1 MLLSKPVSPNSQTN
15 HLFTCQQGFEPLLSG
30 ELQQHGFQPL
40 ESGSGW
46 VYAAGSGETGLC
58 FAWLQMKDV
67 SVFDVPSVNAQ
78 ATGLLDFFISQIRG
92 VQLPEGWPLVFR
104 FAAEEKGLGQRTKA
118 LEKEFRA
125 RLKKR
130 MARLERTAAD
140 ELSRGSAEQQGLFIF
155 MAGFSKLFAA
165 VTVQSGG
172 QQRMAD
178 DPAAP
183 SRSYLKTEEAFAVL
197 GIEPSPGETVVDLGA
212 APGGWSYSAAKRGA
226 SVTAIDNGPMKG
238 GAKDHPLIRH
248 LREDAFK
255 FMPAAGECYHWL
267 FCDLVED
274 PYHVMQ
280 LIERWLR
287 GKHCRRFVVNLKF
300 GRADALGLL
309 AKVLDP
315 NGRLRPHCTTL
326 TVRHLFHDRDEFT
339 LVGEVRGE

>member
-1 MLLSKPVSPNSQTN
+1 MLSSPPVSPDSQSN

-30 ELQQHGFQPL
+30 ELQQHGFQPQ
-40 ESGSGW
+40 ESGPGW
-46 VYAAGSGETGLC
+46 VCAAGSGAVELC
-58 FAWLQMKDV
+58 FAQLYMKDV
-67 SVFDVPSVNAQ
+67 SVWDVLSVNAQ
-78 ATGLLDFFISQIRG
+78 ASGLLGFFIQQISG

-130 MARLERTAAD
+130 MARLERTASD
-140 ELSRGSAEQQGLFIF
+140 ELLRGSSESQGLFVF
-155 MAGFSKLFAA
+155 MVGFSRLFAV
-165 VTVQSGG
+165 VTVRSGG

-183 SRSYLKTEEAFAVL
+183 SRSYLKTEEAFVVL
-197 GIEPSPGETVVDLGA
+197 GIEPAPGETVVDLGA

-226 SVTAIDNGPMKG
+226 SVTAIDNGSMKG

-248 LREDAFK
+248 LHEDAFK
-255 FMPAAGECYHWL
+255 FMPAVGECYDWL

-280 LIERWLR
+280 QIECWLR
-287 GKHCRRFVVNLKF
+287 GNYCRRFVVNLKF

-315 NGRLRPHCTTL
+315 AGRLRPHCTIL

-339 LVGEVRGE
+339 LVGEVRSR

>member
-1 MLLSKPVSPNSQTN
+1 MSSNSQSN
-15 HLFTCQQGFEPLLSG
+15 HLFTCQLGFEPLLSG

-40 ESGSGW
+40 DSGSGW
-46 VYAAGSGETGLC
+46 VYAAGTGPVELC
-58 FAWLQMKDV
+58 FAQLYMKDV
-67 SVFDVPSVNAQ
+67 AVFDVPSVNAQ
-78 ATGLLDFFISQIRG
+78 ATGLLDFFIQQISG

-104 FAAEEKGLGQRTKA
+104 FAAEEKGLGQRAKA
-118 LEKEFRA
+118 LEKELRA
-125 RLKKR
+125 QLKKR
-130 MARLERTAAD
+130 MARLERTASD
-140 ELSRGSAEQQGLFIF
+140 ELSRGSSDHQGLFVF
-155 MAGFSKLFAA
+155 MAGFSKLFASA
-165 VTVQSGG
+165 NVRSGG

-197 GIEPSPGETVVDLGA
+197 GVEPTPGETVVDLGA
-212 APGGWSYSAAKRGA
+212 APGGWSYSAARRGA
-226 SVTAIDNGPMKG
+226 AVTAIDNGPMKG

-255 FMPAAGECYHWL
+255 FMPAAGECYDWL

-287 GKHCRRFVVNLKF
+287 GNHCRRFVVNLKF

-309 AKVLDP
+309 ARGNDP
-315 NGRLRPHCTTL
+315 TGRLRPHCAVL
-326 TVRHLFHDRDEFT
+326 TVRHLFHDRAEFT
-339 LVGEVRGE
+339 LVGEVRAEKER

>member
-1 MLLSKPVSPNSQTN
+1 MSSGTQSN
-15 HLFTCQQGFEPLLSG
+15 HLFTCQQGYEPLLSG
-30 ELQQHGFQPL
+30 ELQQYGFHPL
-40 ESGSGW
+40 ESGPGW
-46 VYAAGSGETGLC
+46 VYAVGSGSAELC
-58 FAWLQMKDV
+58 FAQLHMKDV
-67 SVFDVPSVNAQ
+67 SAVDVPSVNAQ
-78 ATGLLDFFISQIRG
+78 AAGLLDFFIQHIGG
-92 VQLPEGWPLVFR
+92 VQLPQNWPLIFR

-140 ELSRGSAEQQGLFIF
+140 ELPRGSSVQQGLFTF
-155 MAGFSKLFAA
+155 MAGFSRLFVSA
-165 VTVQSGG
+165 TVRSGG

-197 GIEPSPGETVVDLGA
+197 GIEPAPGETVVDLGA
-212 APGGWSYSAAKRGA
+212 APGGWSYSAARRGA

-255 FMPAAGECYHWL
+255 FIPASGECYDWL

-280 LIERWLR
+280 MIEQWLR
-287 GKHCRRFVVNLKF
+287 NKHCRRFVVNLKF
-300 GRADALGLL
+300 GRADALALL
-309 AKVLDP
+309 K
-315 NGRLRPHCTTL
+315 RTERQLRPYCVSL
-326 TVRHLFHDRDEFT
+326 TIRHLFHDRDEFT
-339 LVGEVRGE
+339 LVGKV